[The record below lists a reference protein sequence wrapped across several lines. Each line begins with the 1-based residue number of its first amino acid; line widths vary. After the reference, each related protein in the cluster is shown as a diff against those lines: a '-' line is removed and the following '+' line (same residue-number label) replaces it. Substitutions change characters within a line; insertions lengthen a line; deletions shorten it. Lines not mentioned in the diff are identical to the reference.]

1 MSKQITSLLLKKHV
15 DSITDVKLKRKFLL
29 DCLEKQGF
37 IKKETD
43 TELPEEIKNVCNVCG
58 SNSIIIKDYM
68 EICEIC
74 GTVLSESVN
83 PYKTFK
89 QNLNIGKLGTFISPE
104 GVERQ
109 LSKVNTWVNT
119 TPAEKKLQKEMMYII
134 NVLDL
139 IEGDYINNGIIFD
152 KIKED
157 SVEMWFYIIRRVENL
172 RGDKKKS
179 FAALVIYYS
188 MSYYGLKITLEKLS
202 RQFSVNMGDISSQIS
217 SLRTIFYGTKWENY
231 VNIKTKSKVNLELT
245 PFLIKELENVKRA
258 IKNDGMS
265 PPGDNSIYGIIYAI
279 SKKES
284 KRDPKYRVYN
294 LKYLYDKT
302 GVSSTTISTEAKKY
316 EKYIK

>member
-1 MSKQITSLLLKKHV
+1 MSKQITALLLKKHI

-43 TELPEEIKNVCNVCG
+43 TQLPEEIENVCKVCG
-58 SNSIIIKDYM
+58 SDSIIYKGHM
-68 EICEIC
+68 EVCEIC

-104 GVERQ
+104 GINRD

-119 TPAEKKLQKEMMYII
+119 TPEEKKLQKDMLYII
-134 NVLDL
+134 NNLEL
-139 IEGDYINNGIIFD
+139 IEGDYISQSNLFS
-152 KIKED
+152 KIRQD
-157 SVEMWFYIIRRVENL
+157 VTEMWFYILRRAENL

-188 MSYYGLKITLEKLS
+188 VSYYGLKIILEKLS
-202 RQFSVNMGDISSQIS
+202 RQFSVEIGVISSQIS
-217 SLRTIFYGTKWENY
+217 NLKRIFNGTKYENH
-231 VNIKTKSKVNLELT
+231 VIIKTRGKINLELT
-245 PFLIKELENVKRA
+245 PFLIKEIENVKRA
-258 IKNDGMS
+258 IKNDGKS

-279 SKKES
+279 SKKEA
-284 KRDPKYRVYN
+284 KRDPSYRIYN
-294 LKYLYDKT
+294 LKYLYNKT
-302 GVSSTTISTEAKKY
+302 GVSLTTISSEAKKY

>member
-1 MSKQITSLLLKKHV
+1 MSKQITALLLKKHI

-43 TELPEEIKNVCNVCG
+43 TQLPEEIQNVCSVCG
-58 SNSIIIKDYM
+58 SDSIIYKGHM
-68 EICEIC
+68 EVCEIC
-74 GTVLSESVN
+74 GTVLNESIN

-109 LSKVNTWVNT
+109 LSKINTWVNT
-119 TPAEKKLQKEMMYII
+119 TPLEKKLQKEMSYII
-134 NVLDL
+134 NTLDL
-139 IEGDYINNGIIFD
+139 IEGDYISNRNIFD

-157 SVEMWFYIIRRVENL
+157 SIEMWFYIIRRVENL

-188 MSYYGLKITLEKLS
+188 VSYYGLKITMEKLS

-217 SLRTIFYGTKWENY
+217 SLRTIFYGTKWESY

-258 IKNDGMS
+258 IKNDGKS

-279 SKKES
+279 SKKEA
-284 KRDPKYRVYN
+284 KRDPKYRMYN

-302 GVSSTTISTEAKKY
+302 GVSSTTIASEAKKY

>member
-1 MSKQITSLLLKKHV
+1 MSKEITSLLLKKHV

-43 TELPEEIKNVCNVCG
+43 TQLPEEIENVCRVCG

-109 LSKVNTWVNT
+109 LSKINTWVNT
-119 TPAEKKLQKEMMYII
+119 TPLEKKLQKEMSYII
-134 NVLDL
+134 NTLDL
-139 IEGDYINNGIIFD
+139 IEGDYISSGNIFD

-157 SVEMWFYIIRRVENL
+157 SIEMWFYIIRRVENL

-179 FAALVIYYS
+179 FAALIIYYIV
-188 MSYYGLKITLEKLS
+188 SYYGLKITLEKLS
-202 RQFSVNMGDISSQIS
+202 RQFSVNMGDISSHIS

-245 PFLIKELENVKRA
+245 PFLIKQLENVKRA

-284 KRDPKYRVYN
+284 KRDPKYRIYS

-302 GVSSTTISTEAKKY
+302 GVSSTTIATEAKKY